1 MKTKRQMKLVM
12 AALILAQLARIA
24 IALYLLIA

>member
-12 AALILAQLARIA
+12 AALILVQLARIA
-24 IALYLLIA
+24 IALYLLIT

>member
-1 MKTKRQMKLVM
+1 MKTRRQMKLVM
-12 AALILAQLARIA
+12 AALILTQLARIA